1 MKSHARSS
9 RWQGWVMLILGLW
22 LFSSPAWLPGFA
34 SKASA
39 AAENAYLIGLILI
52 GLGWSSVVRAQEI
65 EEWVEMALDLPP
77 HGRPPAGE
85 PQLIVSRAPRIRP

>member
-1 MKSHARSS
+1 MKSHARSG

-22 LFSSPAWLPGFA
+22 LFSSPAWLPGFV

-52 GLGWSSVVRAQEI
+52 GFGWSSVVRAQKI
-65 EEWVEMALDLPP
+65 EEWVEMALDLQPYDRVP
-77 HGRPPAGE
+77 SGE
-85 PQLIVSRAPRIRP
+85 RQPIVSRAPRIRP